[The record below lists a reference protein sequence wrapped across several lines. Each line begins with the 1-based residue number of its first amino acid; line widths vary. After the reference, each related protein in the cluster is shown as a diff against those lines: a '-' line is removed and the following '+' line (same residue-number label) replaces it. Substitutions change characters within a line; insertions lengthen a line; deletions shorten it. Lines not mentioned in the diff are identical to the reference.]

1 LLATAWRAHILTH
14 VMPSDSSIFPP
25 PGSGP
30 RLEEGQLIDGRYRLE
45 EFLGRGGMGTVWRG
59 VDETLEL
66 PVALKF
72 LHEILIRDDSA
83 IDELK
88 RETKRALQLTH
99 PNIVRVHSLVE
110 DPDNCIACIAME
122 FVPGVNLT
130 QQRLRATGKVFE
142 PEQLAKWAAQ
152 LCGALAYAH
161 EKAHIIHRDL
171 KPANLLL
178 DVDDDLKVTD
188 FGIAASA
195 NESITRLT
203 GHTAGGTLEYMSPQQ
218 AQGERPTPA
227 DDLYSFGATLY
238 ELLTGEPPFGFRP
251 EFASVLRLTPQSVAA
266 RRFQKTQSAAPIPP
280 EWEKTIAALLAKHPS
295 DRPSDARSVAKML
308 GLDLM
313 RKGPEESDD
322 PEAGMPTQPARIPAD
337 IAAAADALTVW
348 DEDATVVPKDLP
360 KRKEPPSSSTK
371 PLRNASPPPASA
383 SGSSVDPQPASTPVD
398 AKPPPAAGG
407 APSQSRMVIILAIL
421 LTLAI
426 ATLVWLAY
434 GGGK

>member
-1 LLATAWRAHILTH
+1 
-14 VMPSDSSIFPP
+14 MPSDSSIFPP

-30 RLEEGQLIDGRYRLE
+30 RLEVDQLIDGRYRLE

-59 VDETLEL
+59 VDQTLEL

-72 LHEILIRDDSA
+72 LHEILVRDDSA

-110 DPDNCIACIAME
+110 DPELSIACIAME

-130 QQRLRATGKVFE
+130 QRRLRTQRKYFEADELGK
-142 PEQLAKWAAQ
+142 WIGQ

-203 GHTAGGTLEYMSPQQ
+203 GHTAGGTLAYMSPQQ
-218 AQGERPTPA
+218 AQGERPAPA
-227 DDLYSFGATLY
+227 DDLYALGATLY
-238 ELLTGEPPFGFRP
+238 ELLTGEAPFGFSP
-251 EFASVLRLTPQSVAA
+251 DFMEVLRTVPPTIVE
-266 RRFQKTQSAAPIPP
+266 RRRERFQIDAPIPP
-280 EWEKTIAALLAKHPS
+280 DWERTIAGLLAKNPGE
-295 DRPSDARSVAKML
+295 RPPNARTVARML
-308 GLDLM
+308 GLDFG
-313 RKGPEESDD
+313 KKEPAHHDD
-322 PEAGMPTQPARIPAD
+322 PEMGVPTQRISISPELE
-337 IAAAADALTVW
+337 AAAAAPTDW
-348 DEDATVVPKDLP
+348 DPDATVVPKELP
-360 KRKEPPSSSTK
+360 KRSDFLPTPSSAGAAPALRSDSALTESAAPTAAGTRPK
-371 PLRNASPPPASA
+371 PAPASA
-383 SGSSVDPQPASTPVD
+383 ILPART
-398 AKPPPAAGG
+398 AAPTVEPS
-407 APSQSRMVIILAIL
+407 APNTQSRMVIILAVAL
-421 LTLAI
+421 ALAI
-426 ATLVWLAY
+426 GLLAWFVFGY
-434 GGGK
+434 VRGS